1 MRERAVAGGGGKRRN
16 GSKKVVVEGKDKR
29 LRNREKGIV
38 SR

>member
-1 MRERAVAGGGGKRRN
+1 MRERAVAGGREKRRN
-16 GSKKVVVEGKDKR
+16 GNKKVVVEGKDKR